1 HPSESHNVPASST
14 PVEMS
19 NLQSHTDAQ
28 LSTIPASQDTAS
40 TSIPPQ
46 AHVSPAQ
53 ASHLSNEPTFTT
65 PPQTADGTSTSSRPQ
80 PYPAPLTRAETEAIG
95 PSSDNPTVIPNP
107 AGGPA
112 VIITLLLTSSARH
125 PYKIDEK
132 YLKKRG
138 VKADIDEAGVVDPFS
153 ISVYTLKELIWR
165 DWRDEWEQRPTS
177 PSSIRLIHFGKMLD
191 DKSQLRGVFN
201 PRMNGYR
208 GSGLAVERPL
218 THFSECRFQA
228 ESANVVHMTIKPQE
242 VVDDEDAKIGKGISR
257 DRDNERTPG
266 CR

>member
-1 HPSESHNVPASST
+1 MASTTTAPSAIPNITMQHPSESHSVPASST

-19 NLQSHTDAQ
+19 NLQSHADAQ
-28 LSTIPASQDTAS
+28 LSTIPASQPSSQDTAS

-46 AHVSPAQ
+46 AHMSPAQ
-53 ASHLSNEPTFTT
+53 ASHLSDEPTFTT
-65 PPQTADGTSTSSRPQ
+65 PPPTADGTSTSSPPQ
-80 PYPAPLTRAETEAIG
+80 PKPAPLTRAETAAIG
-95 PSSDNPTVIPNP
+95 PSSDNPAVIPNP

-138 VKADIDEAGVVDPFS
+138 VKADVDEAGVVDPFS

-191 DKSQLRGVFN
+191 DKSQLR
-201 PRMNGYR
+201 
-208 GSGLAVERPL
+208 
-218 THFSECRFQA
+218 ECRFQA

-242 VVDDEDAKIGKGISR
+242 VVDDEDAKTGKGISR

-266 CR
+266 CRCVIL